1 MLKMSRGRLDVG
13 DVPKASAE
21 CRVVVANATN
31 VGKCVV
37 FKWDLI
43 ELVHINTILNEDRET
58 TYLNPMCCS
67 HVYLVNSM
75 T

>member
-21 CRVVVANATN
+21 CRVVLANATN

-37 FKWDLI
+37 FK
-43 ELVHINTILNEDRET
+43 
-58 TYLNPMCCS
+58 
-67 HVYLVNSM
+67 
-75 T
+75 